1 VQGSQLKTN
10 KYPNLKTILKY
21 IQIYT
26 NCSDYD
32 LGKVALLFDRY
43 PLEKV
48 KIQVVEK
55 EKKEFVKNYNDLD
68 YWTINY
74 LKENNITYE
83 QLTENNRKY
92 ETVKRRVDFSKAARE
107 DGFILTDIGKKLKM
121 HHSSI
126 IHLVNHFKP

>member
-1 VQGSQLKTN
+1 MTD
-10 KYPNLKTILKY
+10 NLKSILKY

-32 LGKVALLFDRY
+32 LDKVALLFNRY

-48 KIQVVEK
+48 KIQVIEK

-68 YWTINY
+68 KWTNNY

-92 ETVKRRVDFSKAARE
+92 ETVKRRVDYSKAARE
-107 DGFILTDIGKKLKM
+107 DGFYLTDIGKKLKM

>member
-1 VQGSQLKTN
+1 MTD
-10 KYPNLKTILKY
+10 NLKSILKY

-26 NCSDYD
+26 SCSNYD
-32 LGKVALLFDRY
+32 LEKIALLFDRY

-48 KIQVVEK
+48 KVKVIEK
-55 EKKEFVKNYNDLD
+55 EKKVFIKGKNNLD

-92 ETVKRRVDFSKAARE
+92 ETVKRRVEFSKAARE
-107 DGFILTDIGKKLKM
+107 NGFILTDIGRKLKM

>member
-1 VQGSQLKTN
+1 MTD
-10 KYPNLKTILKY
+10 NLKSILKY

-32 LGKVALLFDRY
+32 LGKIELLFARY
-43 PLEKV
+43 PLEKI
-48 KIQVVEK
+48 KIKVVEK
-55 EKKEFVKNYNDLD
+55 EKKEFIKSKNDLD
-68 YWTINY
+68 HWTTNY

-92 ETVKRRVDFSKAARE
+92 ETVKRRVEFSKAARE
-107 DGFILTDIGKKLKM
+107 NGFILTDIGRKLKM

>member
-1 VQGSQLKTN
+1 MTD
-10 KYPNLKTILKY
+10 NLKTILKY

-26 NCSDYD
+26 NCSNYD
-32 LGKVALLFDRY
+32 LEKIALLFERY

-48 KIQVVEK
+48 KVKVIEK
-55 EKKEFVKNYNDLD
+55 EVKQFVKNSNDLD

-74 LKENNITYE
+74 LKENNLTYE

-92 ETVKRRVDFSKAARE
+92 ETVKRRVDYSKAARE

-126 IHLVNHFKP
+126 IHLVTHFKP

>member
-1 VQGSQLKTN
+1 MTD
-10 KYPNLKTILKY
+10 NLKTILKY

-26 NCSDYD
+26 NCSNYD
-32 LGKVALLFDRY
+32 LEKIALLFERY

-48 KIQVVEK
+48 KVKVIEK
-55 EKKEFVKNYNDLD
+55 EVKQFVKNSNDLE

-74 LKENNITYE
+74 LKENNLTYE

-126 IHLVNHFKP
+126 IHLVTHFKP

>member
-1 VQGSQLKTN
+1 MTD
-10 KYPNLKTILKY
+10 NLKTILKY

-32 LGKVALLFDRY
+32 LGKVALLFDKY

-48 KIQVVEK
+48 KIQLVEK

-68 YWTINY
+68 KWTNNY

-92 ETVKRRVDFSKAARE
+92 ETVKHRIDYSKAARE
-107 DGFILTDIGKKLKM
+107 DGFILTDIGRKLKM

-126 IHLVNHFKP
+126 IHLVNHFKQ

>member
-1 VQGSQLKTN
+1 MTD
-10 KYPNLKTILKY
+10 NLKTILKY

-26 NCSDYD
+26 SCSNYD
-32 LGKVALLFDRY
+32 LEKIALLFERY

-48 KIQVVEK
+48 KVKVIEKQVK
-55 EKKEFVKNYNDLD
+55 QFVKKPNELE

-74 LKENNITYE
+74 LKENNITYD

-92 ETVKRRVDFSKAARE
+92 ETVKQRVDFSKAARE
-107 DGFILTDIGKKLKM
+107 EGFTLTDIGKKLKM

-126 IHLVNHFKP
+126 IHLVTHFKP

>member
-1 VQGSQLKTN
+1 MTD
-10 KYPNLKTILKY
+10 NLKTILKY

-26 NCSDYD
+26 NCSNYD
-32 LGKVALLFDRY
+32 LEKIALLFERY

-48 KIQVVEK
+48 KVKVIEK
-55 EKKEFVKNYNDLD
+55 EVKQFVKNAEDLD
-68 YWTINY
+68 FWTINY
-74 LKENNITYE
+74 LKENNLTYE

-92 ETVKRRVDFSKAARE
+92 ETVKRRVDYSKAARE

>member
-1 VQGSQLKTN
+1 MTD
-10 KYPNLKTILKY
+10 NLKSILKY

-55 EKKEFVKNYNDLD
+55 EKKEFIKNYNDLD

>member
-1 VQGSQLKTN
+1 MTD
-10 KYPNLKTILKY
+10 NLKTILKY

-48 KIQVVEK
+48 KIQLVEK

-68 YWTINY
+68 KWTNNY

-92 ETVKRRVDFSKAARE
+92 ETVKRRVDYSKAARE
-107 DGFILTDIGKKLKM
+107 DGFILTDIGRKLKM

-126 IHLVNHFKP
+126 IHLVNHFKQ

>member
-1 VQGSQLKTN
+1 MTD
-10 KYPNLKTILKY
+10 NLKTILKY

-26 NCSDYD
+26 NCSNYD
-32 LGKVALLFDRY
+32 LEKIALLFERY

-48 KIQVVEK
+48 KVKVIEK
-55 EKKEFVKNYNDLD
+55 EVKQFVKNSNDLE

-107 DGFILTDIGKKLKM
+107 DGFYLTDIGKKLKM

>member
-1 VQGSQLKTN
+1 MTDK
-10 KYPNLKTILKY
+10 LKTILKY

-55 EKKEFVKNYNDLD
+55 EKKEFIKNYNDLD

-74 LKENNITYE
+74 LKENNLTYE

>member
-1 VQGSQLKTN
+1 MTD
-10 KYPNLKTILKY
+10 NLKTILKY

-26 NCSDYD
+26 NCSNYD
-32 LGKVALLFDRY
+32 LEKIGLLFERY

-48 KIQVVEK
+48 KVKVIEK
-55 EKKEFVKNYNDLD
+55 EVKQFVKNAEDLD
-68 YWTINY
+68 FWTINY

>member
-1 VQGSQLKTN
+1 MTD
-10 KYPNLKTILKY
+10 NLKTILKY

-26 NCSDYD
+26 NCSNYD
-32 LGKVALLFDRY
+32 LEKIALLFERY

-48 KIQVVEK
+48 KVKVIEKQVK
-55 EKKEFVKNYNDLD
+55 QFVKKPNELE

-74 LKENNITYE
+74 LKENNITYD

-92 ETVKRRVDFSKAARE
+92 ETVKQRVDFSKAARE
-107 DGFILTDIGKKLKM
+107 EGFTLTDIGKKLKM

-126 IHLVNHFKP
+126 IHLVTHFKP

>member
-1 VQGSQLKTN
+1 MTD
-10 KYPNLKTILKY
+10 NLKSILKY

-32 LGKVALLFDRY
+32 LDKVALLFDRY

-48 KIQVVEK
+48 KIQLVEK

-68 YWTINY
+68 KWTNNY

-92 ETVKRRVDFSKAARE
+92 ETVKRRVDYSKAARE
-107 DGFILTDIGKKLKM
+107 DGFILTDIGRKLKM

-126 IHLVNHFKP
+126 IHLVNHFKQ

>member
-1 VQGSQLKTN
+1 MTD
-10 KYPNLKTILKY
+10 NLKTILKY

-26 NCSDYD
+26 NCSNYD
-32 LGKVALLFDRY
+32 LEKIALLFDRY
-43 PLEKV
+43 PLERI
-48 KIQVVEK
+48 KIKVVEK
-55 EKKEFVKNYNDLD
+55 ELKPFVKNAEDLD
-68 YWTINY
+68 FWTINY

-107 DGFILTDIGKKLKM
+107 NGFILTDIGKKLKM

>member
-1 VQGSQLKTN
+1 MTD
-10 KYPNLKTILKY
+10 NLKTILKY

-26 NCSDYD
+26 NCSNYD
-32 LGKVALLFDRY
+32 LEKIALLFERY

-48 KIQVVEK
+48 KVKVIEK
-55 EKKEFVKNYNDLD
+55 EVKQFVKNSNDLE

>member
-1 VQGSQLKTN
+1 MVD
-10 KYPNLKTILKY
+10 NLKTILKY

-26 NCSDYD
+26 NCSNYD
-32 LGKVALLFDRY
+32 LEKIALLFTRY

-48 KIQVVEK
+48 KVKVIEKQVK
-55 EKKEFVKNYNDLD
+55 QFVKKPNELE

-92 ETVKRRVDFSKAARE
+92 ETVKQRFNFSKAARE
-107 DGFILTDIGKKLKM
+107 KGFTLTDIGKKLKM

-126 IHLVNHFKP
+126 IHLVNHFKT

>member
-1 VQGSQLKTN
+1 MTD
-10 KYPNLKTILKY
+10 NLKTILKY

-26 NCSDYD
+26 NCSNYD
-32 LGKVALLFDRY
+32 LEKIALLFERY

-48 KIQVVEK
+48 KVKVIEK
-55 EKKEFVKNYNDLD
+55 EVKQFVKKPNELE

-74 LKENNITYE
+74 LKENNITYD

-92 ETVKRRVDFSKAARE
+92 ETVKQRVDFSKAARE
-107 DGFILTDIGKKLKM
+107 EGFTLTDIGKKLKM

-126 IHLVNHFKP
+126 IHLVTHFKP